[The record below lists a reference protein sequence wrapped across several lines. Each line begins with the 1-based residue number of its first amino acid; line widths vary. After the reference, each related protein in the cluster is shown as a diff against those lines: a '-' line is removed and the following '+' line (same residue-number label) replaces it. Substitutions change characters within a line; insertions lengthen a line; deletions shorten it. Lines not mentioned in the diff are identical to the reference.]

1 MSAVLANNI
10 LTNEAVEMRKRLI
23 QSIVQQDLK
32 KTRTHRIWMILF
44 NALLMVQRTVS
55 EIVEV

>member
-1 MSAVLANNI
+1 MSAVLATNI

-32 KTRTHRIWMILF
+32 KNTHTQNLDDIIQCVA
-44 NALLMVQRTVS
+44 NGS
-55 EIVEV
+55 ENSLRDS